1 MFRVILVALVITL
14 FVPAPA
20 PAQRRGEGKGKAGPP
35 PVVSPEVKSDRTV
48 VFRLN
53 APKAS
58 EVFVVIE
65 GGGARKAMTKGENG
79 VWTVTVGP
87 LDAEQYSYSFSVD
100 GARTMDPSNTKFK
113 IGRGQYSNLVEV
125 PGNAAQDLR
134 PVPHGTLHTHR
145 YDSKALGGQSRGL
158 TVYTPPG
165 YETAYD
171 RRYPVMYLLHGSGD
185 DERGWTDVGLAHR
198 ILDNLL
204 AENKAVPMLVVMPN
218 GHAAAGQ
225 ANTQAFEA
233 DLLGEIIPLVEKS
246 YRTKTGADSRAI
258 VGLSMGG
265 AQSFAIGMRHLDTFA
280 YVGPMSMGGGN
291 ATAVVSQL
299 DPAKVKGQLKLLWI
313 GCGRQDGL
321 FPRSEELV
329 KALKDKGIDLVWRPT
344 EGAHT
349 WMVWRKYLAEVVPQL
364 FKA

>member
-1 MFRVILVALVITL
+1 MSRVILVALGIVL
-14 FVPAPA
+14 VVPAAA
-20 PAQRRGEGKGKAGPP
+20 PAQRGKGKAGQP
-35 PVVSPEVKSDRTV
+35 PVVSPEVKTDRTV
-48 VFRLN
+48 VFRLH

-58 EVFVVIE
+58 EVFLVIE
-65 GGGARKAMTKGENG
+65 GGGPRKAMTKEESG
-79 VWTVTVGP
+79 VWTATVGP
-87 LDAEQYSYSFSVD
+87 LEPDQYSYNFSVD
-100 GARTMDPSNTKFK
+100 GARMVDPSNTKFK
-113 IGRGQYSNLVEV
+113 LGRGSYSNLVEV
-125 PGNAAQDLR
+125 PGNAAQDPR

-145 YDSKALGGQSRGL
+145 YESKALGGQSRGL

-204 AENKAVPMLVVMPN
+204 ADNKAVPMLVVMPN
-218 GHAAAGQ
+218 GHAAERA

-233 DLLGEIIPLVEKS
+233 DLLGEIIPLIDKT
-246 YRTKTGADSRAI
+246 YRTKPTADSRAI

-265 AQSFAIGMRHLDTFA
+265 AQSFAVGMRHLDTFA
-280 YVGPMSMGGGN
+280 YIGPMSMGGGN
-291 ATAVVSQL
+291 ATAIVSQL

-313 GCGRQDGL
+313 ACGRQDGL

-329 KALKDKGIDLVWRPT
+329 TALKGKGIDLVWRPT

-349 WMVWRKYLAEVVPQL
+349 WMVWRKYLTEVTPQL
-364 FKA
+364 FR

>member
-1 MFRVILVALVITL
+1 MPRSILVPLAVLLVL
-14 FVPAPA
+14 PASVLAQPA
-20 PAQRRGEGKGKAGPP
+20 KGKAGPP

-58 EVFVVIE
+58 EVFLVIE
-65 GGGARKAMTKGENG
+65 GGGPRKAMTKQENG
-79 VWTVTVGP
+79 VWAVTVGP
-87 LDAEQYSYSFSVD
+87 LEPEQYSYNFSVD
-100 GARTMDPSNTKFK
+100 GARVVDPSNTKFK
-113 IGRGQYSNLVEV
+113 IGRGSYSNLVDV

-145 YDSKALGGQSRGL
+145 YESKAIGGQSRGL

-225 ANTQAFEA
+225 ANTQTFEA
-233 DLLGEIIPLVEKS
+233 DLLGEIIPLIDKN
-246 YRTKTGADSRAI
+246 YRTKTSADGRAI

-265 AQSFAIGMRHLDTFA
+265 GQSFAIGMRHLDTFA

-291 ATAVVSQL
+291 ATAIVSQL
-299 DPAKVKGQLKLLWI
+299 DAAKVKGQLKLLWI
-313 GCGRQDGL
+313 GCGRQDTRL
-321 FPRSEELV
+321 FQGSEDLV
-329 KALKDKGIDLVWRPT
+329 KKLKEKDIPCTWHPT

-349 WMVWRKYLAEVVPQL
+349 WSVWRKYLAEVTPLL